1 MVVAEVPL
9 ETVHLAQDLEVL
21 ELELVQLLQVIHLE
35 NLVAQHELVVL
46 QHKEI
51 LVVELDMEMPEAEDS
66 VLAVLTEEAAAAV
79 PVL

>member
-1 MVVAEVPL
+1 MVVAEVLL

-21 ELELVQLLQVIHLE
+21 ELERVLLMQVIHLG

-66 VLAVLTEEAAAAV
+66 VLAVLTEEVAAEV

>member
-66 VLAVLTEEAAAAV
+66 VLAVLTEEEAAAV